1 MADVRRSKRLSYW
14 LRHAPQSASLALDPS
29 GWTSTTEVLR
39 AFARIRVPTTMQ
51 ELEALVSTS
60 DKQRFEL
67 SADKERIRARQGH
80 SVQVQGDWPA
90 AIPPDR
96 LYHGTA
102 AQFVEPILREG
113 LLPGRRHHVHL
124 SPTIDIAAA
133 VGRRRGKA
141 VIFEVAAG
149 AMTGDEHVFRLS
161 SNGVW
166 LAEHVPPAYL
176 RRLSEEASG

>member
-1 MADVRRSKRLSYW
+1 MADVRRSKRLSFW
-14 LRHAPQSASLALDPS
+14 LRHAPQSAPLALDPA
-29 GWTSTTEVLR
+29 GWTSTAEVLR
-39 AFARIRVPTTMQ
+39 ALARAGLPTTMQ

-67 SADKERIRARQGH
+67 SVDKEKVRARQGH
-80 SVQVQGDWPA
+80 SVQVHGDWPA

-102 AQFVEPILREG
+102 AQFVQSILRDG

-141 VIFEVAAG
+141 VIFEVDAG
-149 AMTGDEHVFRLS
+149 AMNKDGHVFRLS

-166 LAEHVPPAYL
+166 LAEHAPPAYL
-176 RRLSEEASG
+176 RSLG